1 MTLSAEQ
8 TRPIRLFEV
17 VNLISA
23 AALMAAAVALGKSA
37 LLPGAV
43 AGALAAAVNVRLT
56 RIVIERFLQSE
67 SKDQSAVLAL
77 LGIKVIVVLACVVGL
92 VYLRPDLA
100 AGMALGFTSILPA
113 SLVLAVNY
121 AFRRLD

>member
-8 TRPIRLFEV
+8 TRPIRLFEA

-37 LLPGAV
+37 LLPGAL
-43 AGALAAAVNVRLT
+43 AGAFAAALNVRLT
-56 RIVIERFLQSE
+56 RIVVERFLGSE
-67 SKDQSAVLAL
+67 SKDHSAALAL
-77 LGIKVIVVLACVVGL
+77 LGIKVIVVLACIVGL
-92 VYLRPDLA
+92 MYVRPDLA

-121 AFRRLD
+121 ALRRLD

>member
-8 TRPIRLFEV
+8 TRPIRLFEA
-17 VNLISA
+17 VNLVSA

-37 LLPGAV
+37 LLPGAL
-43 AGALAAAVNVRLT
+43 AGAFAAALNVRLT
-56 RIVIERFLQSE
+56 RIVVERFLQSE
-67 SKDQSAVLAL
+67 SKDHSAALAL
-77 LGIKVIVVLACVVGL
+77 LGIKVIVVLACIVGL
-92 VYLRPDLA
+92 MYVRPDLA

-121 AFRRLD
+121 ALRRLD

>member
-8 TRPIRLFEV
+8 TRPIRLFET
-17 VNLISA
+17 VNLVSA
-23 AALMAAAVALGKSA
+23 AALMAAAMALGKSA
-37 LLPGAV
+37 LLPGAL
-43 AGALAAAVNVRLT
+43 AGAFAAAVNVRLT
-56 RIVIERFLQSE
+56 RIVVERFLESE
-67 SKDQSAVLAL
+67 SKDHSAALAL
-77 LGIKVIVVLACVVGL
+77 LGIKVIVVLACIVGL
-92 VYLRPDLA
+92 MYVRPDLA